1 MFASLSHG
9 QVYEDQLKLKKA
21 KQVEKVLLQ
30 NNGEDVRLIENKVS
44 HECKT
49 PKGKVLAIK
58 KKLKASTKI
67 KGRGEVE
74 CGEKMSGERNK
85 K

>member
-49 PKGKVLAIK
+49 PMGKVLAIK

-74 CGEKMSGERNK
+74 CGKKMSGERNK

>member
-1 MFASLSHG
+1 
-9 QVYEDQLKLKKA
+9 
-21 KQVEKVLLQ
+21 
-30 NNGEDVRLIENKVS
+30 VS

-67 KGRGEVE
+67 KGKGEVE

>member
-44 HECKT
+44 HEFKT

-58 KKLKASTKI
+58 KKI
-67 KGRGEVE
+67 KGIDQNKREGRGRMWRENE
-74 CGEKMSGERNK
+74 WRK